1 MPSGWK
7 GEAMNTGLRG
17 VVVAALA
24 MLALGAQ
31 AGSKRTPVMVGGN
44 AEFDACPSAG
54 VVAKLGPRRAEDP
67 KSGFLSVRSG
77 PGGSAYFELD
87 RLYNGDEVLICGS
100 DGAWLA
106 VIYAGRGQNMESCGP
121 LGSPIRVRRAYE
133 GPCRSGWLHK
143 NYVEITAG

>member
-1 MPSGWK
+1 MK
-7 GEAMNTGLRG
+7 NGLRVAI
-17 VVVAALA
+17 VVGLA
-24 MLALGAQ
+24 GLALGAQ

-54 VVAKLGPRRAEDP
+54 VVTKLGPQRAEDP

-87 RLYNGDEVLICGS
+87 RLYNGDEVLICG
-100 DGAWLA
+100 GGEGPWHA
-106 VIYAGRGQNMESCGP
+106 VVYPGRGQSMESCGP
-121 LGSPIRVRRAYE
+121 LGSPIRVRRVYD
-133 GPCRSGWLHK
+133 GPCRSGWIHK